1 MRKLKFRKCRR
12 LPEKFSRRWF
22 YQLAVSFPQCM
33 SLKSYERGKK
43 SQEKG
48 WGVRKEMQRHR
59 KSQRRRPML
68 LSWLPV
74 GTWTAAPMGLRNH
87 TQCLQETSLL
97 LRWPPGATSLYFQ
110 RVHPHWVPT
119 EGASGARALGQ
130 KSGGAWLSG
139 EPSVYTKPSTKLDW
153 KRRWPGMLCSVQKH
167 LLCSPRDL
175 GARVCHP
182 FS

>member
-12 LPEKFSRRWF
+12 LPEKFSGRWF

-48 WGVRKEMQRHR
+48 WGVRKETQRHR

-68 LSWLPV
+68 LSRLPV

-110 RVHPHWVPT
+110 AT
-119 EGASGARALGQ
+119 
-130 KSGGAWLSG
+130 
-139 EPSVYTKPSTKLDW
+139 
-153 KRRWPGMLCSVQKH
+153 
-167 LLCSPRDL
+167 L
-175 GARVCHP
+175 GANWGGFRSQSPGTEKWRCLIKWGAFCVHQTIY
-182 FS
+182 